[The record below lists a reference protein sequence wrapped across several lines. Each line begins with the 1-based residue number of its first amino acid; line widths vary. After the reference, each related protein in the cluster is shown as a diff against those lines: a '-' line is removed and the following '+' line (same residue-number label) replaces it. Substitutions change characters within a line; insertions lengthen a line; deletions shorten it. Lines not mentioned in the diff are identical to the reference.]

1 MIHSLPKYEKEVR
14 ERRDKGRHRRRDQRG
29 YGREEWK
36 EEGRG
41 ECNIGEI
48 RERLVVYKEQERE
61 QKKKKKRKR

>member
-36 EEGRG
+36 EEGEG
-41 ECNIGEI
+41 SAIL
-48 RERLVVYKEQERE
+48 ERDT
-61 QKKKKKRKR
+61 